1 LQAANQFYQHLFSSY
16 PLAILLQQFFSLQQS
31 SLQQFIFPLQQSPSS
46 NFPSAK
52 PPAIKKPPPSK
63 SLKSSFSKYFISSG
77 KQGAKVLGEGPDI
90 VTRETC
96 TPTSLNVNNL
106 GNAAVLHFAS
116 CSLLWLGLS
125 QTH

>member
-77 KQGAKVLGEGPDI
+77 KHGGGATVLGEGHDSEI
-90 VTRETC
+90 
-96 TPTSLNVNNL
+96 NNL
-106 GNAAVLHFAS
+106 GKAAELHLTF
-116 CSLLWLGLS
+116 
-125 QTH
+125 